1 MGEFLVYEAKVAVVL
16 AVLYLFYKL
25 LLSRDTFHRFNRA
38 VLVGTVILAF
48 ILPFCVIT
56 VHRTV
61 ELPAIAA
68 STSVSAGTSIA
79 AGSNIASDS
88 SIAAGSDSYASGA
101 IPAASSEGSLW
112 WMTAL
117 AVIYFT
123 GVAFM
128 LTRIII
134 DLLKVRHLIR
144 SGETRFEED
153 GTRIAVLDRDV
164 PPFSWA
170 GWIVMSRE
178 DFESGNRHIIEHEKA
193 HIRLGHS
200 WYVLLVDVLA
210 SMQWFNPA
218 MWLLRSDLRA
228 IFEYEA
234 DDVVLSQGADIREY
248 QYSLIGKAISAS
260 GYSIT
265 NSFNHSILKNRI
277 TMMSKSRSSMSGA
290 FKALYVLPLV
300 AAALTANAKTVTS
313 YKYSDMLPGT
323 ENTTAQD
330 ITVPEDIEET
340 SVQTVAVP
348 QIIEEP
354 EVQDVNVPET
364 VEEPVSQSGIA
375 PEDMEE
381 LVDQTAAVT
390 EDVKEPDFQTTALLD
405 TVIIVPPTSV
415 EDAQTPN
422 VVVKRKDDGPEP
434 LIIIDGK
441 ESSRAEME
449 KISPDDIESIEVLK
463 DQAAVE
469 KYGEKTGNGVVII
482 NMRNGQAKGR
492 ETDDAVKV
500 DGGGTADNAQ
510 EAGDGEAEVISTL
523 RVVGGGKIS
532 DEGTDLKVVTL
543 PGNPADQPLYILDGK
558 EITPEKFAR
567 IDPSGIESIEVLKD
581 QTAVEGYGDKG
592 RNGVLIITL
601 KAHQAEDEVTLYDSK
616 NPSTWRRFLRF
627 FNSERRRSAEWGDF
641 QEHWLYDTF
650 WETHDRTT
658 HSTNHGPNYNYKL
671 MNAKPSGK

>member
-68 STSVSAGTSIA
+68 GTSVSAGT
-79 AGSNIASDS
+79 

-218 MWLLRSDLRA
+218 MWLLRSDLSA

-234 DDVVLSQGADIREY
+234 DDAVLSQGADIKEY
-248 QYSLIGKAISAS
+248 QYSLIRKAISAG

-313 YKYSDMLPGT
+313 YKYSV
-323 ENTTAQD
+323 QD
-330 ITVPEDIEET
+330 ITAPEDIEET
-340 SVQTVAVP
+340 SVQTVAIP
-348 QIIEEP
+348 QFIEEP
-354 EVQDVNVPET
+354 EVQDINVPET

-390 EDVKEPDFQTTALLD
+390 EDVKEPDFQTAALLD
-405 TVIIVPPTSV
+405 TVIIVPPTGV

-422 VVVKRKDDGPEP
+422 IVVNRKDDGPEP

-463 DQAAVE
+463 GQTAVE
-469 KYGEKTGNGVVII
+469 KYGEKAGNGVVII

-500 DGGGTADNAQ
+500 DGGGTADIAQ

-532 DEGTDLKVVTL
+532 DEGADLKVITL

-558 EITPEKFAR
+558 EITPEEFAR
-567 IDPSGIESIEVLKD
+567 IDPAGIESIEVLKD
-581 QTAVEGYGDKG
+581 QTAIEGYGDKG

-601 KAHQAEDEVTLYDSK
+601 KTHQAEDEVTLYDSK